1 MRSTRSFMVV
11 SAAALALVLAAGS
24 ATAQSSISL
33 RADIPFEFTAAGKT
47 MPAGEYSLRS
57 LAPPEIVAISATDG
71 GAQALLLTQGAAS
84 NTVSDQSKL
93 LFRKYGDRYFLA
105 EVWSAGSLSGQRL
118 PVSKAERELTKR
130 AANFEV
136 VAVLTQR

>member
-1 MRSTRSFMVV
+1 
-11 SAAALALVLAAGS
+11 
-24 ATAQSSISL
+24 
-33 RADIPFEFTAAGKT
+33 